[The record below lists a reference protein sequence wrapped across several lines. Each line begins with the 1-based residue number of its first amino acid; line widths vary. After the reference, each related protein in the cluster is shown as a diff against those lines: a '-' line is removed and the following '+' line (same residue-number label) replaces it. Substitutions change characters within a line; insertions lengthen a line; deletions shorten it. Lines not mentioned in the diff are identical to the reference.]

1 MGTRKSSRKP
11 RGLSCPSD
19 GEWSR
24 VGGAAFWWS
33 GLIRLRE
40 STRRRWCCDD
50 GGNRRLLVLAGSL
63 RLLFTGWQILRQF
76 PVEAAL
82 VALFSKQGGRRVIEA
97 RRRDLG
103 VSHSVRCR
111 GRGLVALVG
120 GDCRAVERWM
130 AWRGERAVWI
140 GSRLT
145 SISDLEVFG
154 GY

>member
-1 MGTRKSSRKP
+1 M
-11 RGLSCPSD
+11 
-19 GEWSR
+19 
-24 VGGAAFWWS
+24 
-33 GLIRLRE
+33 
-40 STRRRWCCDD
+40 
-50 GGNRRLLVLAGSL
+50 LAGSL

-82 VALFSKQGGRRVIEA
+82 VALFSKQGGRRGIEA

-103 VSHSVRCR
+103 VSYSVRCS
-111 GRGLVALVG
+111 GRGSVSVVG
-120 GDCRAVERWM
+120 NCCRAVEQWT

-140 GSRLT
+140 ESTLT